1 MIVTGPIMPLHRRYR
16 AVPAALL
23 ALGLA
28 TSCAATPAPPTAS
41 PPAAAAGVAAAAP
54 AGPELPPLLRDLELT
69 PAQMDEVLRINADL
83 ERTAEPFRDAAKEL
97 GHSVAGAV
105 RQCKGGT
112 PFMDLDAERV
122 VREGEELRG
131 PLLSGLQ
138 RVHGLLTPAQRR
150 KVSDRLLEGDDQA
163 KRERRNSARTRE
175 LGPALDLSTMQ
186 LMSMLV
192 KAGVLWTSFADR
204 VEPWRVRYHV
214 AITNF
219 AGDDFDV
226 HHEPVAA
233 VPVAALALE
242 FVRAGLRLLVP
253 LLEPKQC
260 EALGRLIDEN
270 VDAQAER
277 AAQRAERAAA
287 QVHAERP

>member
-1 MIVTGPIMPLHRRYR
+1 MIVAGPLMPLHRRYG
-16 AVPAALL
+16 AVPVALL

-28 TSCAATPAPPTAS
+28 TACAATPAPQVASS
-41 PPAAAAGVAAAAP
+41 PPPAAAP

-83 ERTAEPFRDAAKEL
+83 ERTAEPFRDAAREL

-105 RQCKGGT
+105 RQCKGAT

-131 PLLSGLQ
+131 PMLSGVQ
-138 RVHGLLTPAQRR
+138 RVHRLLTPAQRR
-150 KVSDRLLEGDDQA
+150 KVADRLLEGDDQA
-163 KRERRNSARTRE
+163 KRERSNSSRTRE

-226 HHEPVAA
+226 QHEPFAA
-233 VPVAALALE
+233 VPVAALTLE

-260 EALGRLIDEN
+260 EVLGRLIDEN

-277 AAQRAERAAA
+277 AAQRAQRAAA
-287 QVHAERP
+287 QVNAERP

>member
-1 MIVTGPIMPLHRRYR
+1 MIVAGPLMPLHRRYG
-16 AVPAALL
+16 AVPFALL

-28 TSCAATPAPPTAS
+28 AACATTPAPQAAS
-41 PPAAAAGVAAAAP
+41 PPPAVTAGAAAP

-69 PAQMDEVLRINADL
+69 PAQMDEVLRVNADL
-83 ERTAEPFRDAAKEL
+83 ERTAEPLRDAAREL

-105 RQCKGGT
+105 RQCKAGT
-112 PFMDLDAERV
+112 PFMDFDGERV

-131 PLLSGLQ
+131 PLLSGIQ
-138 RVHGLLTPAQRR
+138 RVHRLLTPAQRR
-150 KVSDRLLEGDDQA
+150 KVADRLLEGDDQA
-163 KRERRNSARTRE
+163 KRERSNSSRTRE

-192 KAGVLWTSFADR
+192 KAAVLWTSFADR

-214 AITNF
+214 AISNF
-219 AGDDFDV
+219 AREDFDLQ
-226 HHEPVAA
+226 HEPVAA
-233 VPVAALALE
+233 VPVAALTLE

-260 EALGRLIDEN
+260 EVLARLIDEN
-270 VDAQAER
+270 VDARADR
-277 AAQRAERAAA
+277 AAQRAQRAAA
-287 QVHAERP
+287 QVNAERP